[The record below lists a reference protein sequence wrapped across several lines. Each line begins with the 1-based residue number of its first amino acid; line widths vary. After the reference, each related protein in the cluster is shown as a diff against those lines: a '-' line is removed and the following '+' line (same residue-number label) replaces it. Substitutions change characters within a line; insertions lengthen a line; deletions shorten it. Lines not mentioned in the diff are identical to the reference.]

1 MSNSKPTL
9 ILLAA
14 GMGSRYGGLK
24 QLDSIGPNGETILD
38 YSVYDA
44 IKAGFGKV
52 VFVIRDHFEE
62 AFEEKI
68 ATKFRPHIEVAYA
81 YQPVNLPDSDGAER
95 TKPWGTGHAVLV
107 ANEKTNEPFA
117 VANADDFYGRDS
129 FQAVAKFLQ
138 NKATPTHFAMVGFD
152 LNKTLSPNGTV
163 SRGVCAVDE
172 NNLLKNVV
180 ERTNIATTD
189 GQIYYLENEE
199 KHLLPNDVP
208 VSMNLWGF
216 HQDFFED
223 LDNHFKAF
231 VQNHKE
237 NPKAE
242 YYIPL
247 IVNEMLESGKIKLE
261 VLPTTSQW
269 FGVTYKED
277 KADVQ
282 EKISKLIGE
291 GAYPSPL
298 F

>member
-1 MSNSKPTL
+1 MQPTL

-44 IKAGFGKV
+44 IQAGFGKV

-68 ATKFRPHIEVAYA
+68 AAKFRPHIKVAYA
-81 YQPVNLPDSDGAER
+81 YQPVQLPEYDGAER

-107 ANEKTNEPFA
+107 AKDLTHEPFA

-129 FQAVAKFLQ
+129 FQAVASFLR
-138 NKATPTHFAMVGFD
+138 NEVSPKRFSMVGFE
-152 LNKTLSPNGTV
+152 LQKTLSPNGTV
-163 SRGVCAVDE
+163 SRGVCTVDE
-172 NNLLKNVV
+172 NHLLVNVI
-180 ERTNIATTD
+180 ERTNIATQD
-189 GQIYYLENEE
+189 GQIYYEENGE
-199 KHLLPNDVP
+199 KHFLPNDVP

-216 HQDFFED
+216 HPDFFKTLER
-223 LDNHFKAF
+223 HFHTF
-231 VQNHKE
+231 VKNNKT

-247 IVNEMLESGKIKLE
+247 VVNELLESGDIDLV
-261 VLPTTSQW
+261 VLPTTSLW
-269 FGVTYKED
+269 FGVTYQED
-277 KADVQ
+277 KPEVQ
-282 EKISKLIGE
+282 EKLAALIAEGE
-291 GAYPSPL
+291 YPSPL